1 MGTEGRHIG
10 FWLGALIALLLA
22 LAVFRDILLPFVA
35 GMMLA
40 YFLNPLA
47 DKLEARGMS
56 RTLAAALIVGVV
68 GTVVVAGLILLA
80 PLLFTQ
86 LQQLATALPT
96 DMRRVRAAIE
106 GFARERLGANAGL
119 VEVGIEK
126 AIAELNASA
135 GAILSAAAAAMW
147 NRGAALI
154 NLVSVL
160 LITPLVVFYLLVD
173 WHPMIA
179 RVQQW
184 LPRDHAP
191 TIERLAGD
199 VNDAV
204 AAFIRGQGAVCLF
217 LGLFYAVALSAL
229 GLNYGAL
236 VGLATGVLAF
246 VPMVGWVTG
255 VVVAGLIAVMQFAPK
270 VAPVLSVL
278 GVMAAGMAL
287 DTALLSPRLVGKKVG
302 LHPVWLIFALFAFSL
317 LFGIVG
323 TLVAVPVSAAIAVL
337 VRFGLS
343 RYLDSDVYRG
353 RVPTDTTPVQAHL
366 TKAQR

>member
-10 FWLGALIALLLA
+10 FWLGALVALLLA

-47 DKLEARGMS
+47 DKLQARGMS
-56 RTLAAALIVGVV
+56 RSLAAALIVGVV
-68 GTVVVAGLILLA
+68 GAVVIAGLVLVA

-96 DMRRVRAAIE
+96 DIQRARAAIE
-106 GFARERLGANAGL
+106 GFARERLGANAVL
-119 VEVGIEK
+119 VEAGIDK
-126 AIAELNASA
+126 AIAEVQASA
-135 GAILSAAAAAMW
+135 GTILSAAAAAMW

-154 NLVSVL
+154 NLMSIL

-191 TIERLAGD
+191 TIQRLAGD
-199 VNDAV
+199 INDAV

-217 LGLFYAVALSAL
+217 LGLFYAVALSLL

-246 VPMVGWVTG
+246 VPMVGWVPG
-255 VVVAGLIAVMQFAPK
+255 LAVAGLIAVMQFAPK
-270 VAPVLSVL
+270 LTPVLSVI
-278 GVMAAGMAL
+278 GVMGVGMAL
-287 DTALLSPRLVGKKVG
+287 DTALLSPRLVGQKVG

-317 LFGIVG
+317 LFGVVG
-323 TLVAVPVSAAIAVL
+323 TLIAVPVSAAIAVL
-337 VRFGLS
+337 ARFGLAQ
-343 RYLDSDVYRG
+343 YLDSDVYRG
-353 RVPTDTTPVQAHL
+353 RAAPDA
-366 TKAQR
+366 KS